1 MLKLIWLLF
10 FQDGSIWVGWFK
22 ETVLSGDLSSFWK
35 IQSSTRN
42 SWLLNKLLKLRGE
55 IYHWIRL
62 RVRSGTST
70 RFWTDNWSPFGS
82 LQSFLENDSNFSLR
96 IQDDATVSSL
106 YMDNHWI
113 LPQPRSD
120 KKLQLHVFLTTLEL
134 SLEDDY
140 YEWEVEG
147 KISSK
152 YSTGHVYATFY
163 TQGTSVPWENI
174 VWIAGGIAKHS
185 FLCWLF
191 ILNQCPTHDMLLRW
205 GLQTAPS
212 CLLCNSAAESQ
223 DHLFLVSF
231 LMELVVSI
239 KSPQ

>member
-10 FQDGSIWVGWFK
+10 FQAGSIWVGWIK
-22 ETVLSGDLSSFWK
+22 ETVLSGDLSSFWT
-35 IQSSTRN
+35 IQPSTRN

-70 RFWTDNWSPFGS
+70 RFWTDNWSPFGC
-82 LQSFLENDSNFSLR
+82 LQSFLENDSNFSLG

-106 YMDNHWI
+106 FIDNHWI

-120 KKLQLHVFLTTLEL
+120 KQLELHVFLTTLEL
-134 SLEDDY
+134 SSEDDY

-152 YSTGHVYATFY
+152 YSTGQVIEM
-163 TQGTSVPWENI
+163 GTTNGV
-174 VWIAGGIAKHS
+174 
-185 FLCWLF
+185 FLFAL
-191 ILNQCPTHDMLLRW
+191 
-205 GLQTAPS
+205 
-212 CLLCNSAAESQ
+212 
-223 DHLFLVSF
+223 
-231 LMELVVSI
+231 
-239 KSPQ
+239 